1 LIVGFFCYLGMGI
14 SLRERKISQAI
25 YFINNLVMAIKQTIF
40 NHFKEYTII
49 TIGLL
54 AMAFGWTAFLI
65 PNDLLGGGV
74 SGIATLI
81 FWSTG
86 LSTGITIFAVNV
98 VLVLISLRILGFG
111 FGVKT
116 IYSIVVLSVAFSVLQ
131 MYFTEPLVD
140 DKFLSAIVGAIL
152 GGASIGIIFTQG
164 GSTGGTDIIAML
176 VNKYRNISPGKII
189 LIIDVFIISSSYI
202 ILQSIETLVYGFV
215 VMGVAS
221 YTIDLVLTGNKQSV
235 QLFVF
240 SAKAQEIADRIGNE
254 TGRGVTFIKGKGW
267 YTKTE
272 NDIIMVIVRRM
283 ESQQI
288 FRIVRD
294 EDPDAFVSLNT
305 VMGVYGKGFDLIR

>member
-1 LIVGFFCYLGMGI
+1 
-14 SLRERKISQAI
+14 
-25 YFINNLVMAIKQTIF
+25 MAIKQTIF
-40 NHFKEYTII
+40 DHIKQYAII
-49 TIGLL
+49 TLGLL
-54 AMAFGWTAFLI
+54 IMAFGWTAFLI

-98 VLVLISLRILGFG
+98 ILVLVSLRMLGFG
-111 FGVKT
+111 FGIKT
-116 IYSIVVLSVAFSVLQ
+116 VYSIVVLSVFFSVLQ
-131 MYFTEPLVD
+131 MYFTEPLVA
-140 DKFLSAIVGAIL
+140 DKFLSAIVGGIL
-152 GGASIGIIFTQG
+152 GGASVGIIFTQG
-164 GSTGGTDIIAML
+164 GSTGGTDIVAMM

-189 LIIDVFIISSSYI
+189 LFIDVFIISSSYI

-240 SAKAQEIADRIGNE
+240 SSKAKEIADRIGNE
-254 TGRGVTFIKGKGW
+254 TGRGVTFIKGTGW
-267 YTKTE
+267 YSKSE
-272 NDIIMVIVRRM
+272 HDIIMVIVRKM
-283 ESQQI
+283 ESPQI

-294 EDPDAFVSLNT
+294 EDPEAFVSLNT